1 MVTFTGNSATNGGAI
16 SARESSAILEAVA
29 FEHNAAYANGGGI
42 FAVCTAGSE
51 LRLQLSHVRFSDN
64 VAMRGG
70 AIFLAGMSMVVE
82 QAAFH
87 RNRAAVAGAAIY
99 AHGSDTVPEYSYFG
113 VSSPPVDQRLYPWAP
128 GAVLRSWSGIALS
141 NSTLISDSNM
151 PLLQS
156 VNYSAVFDSVAE
168 LNRSTGHEHIID
180 IGDLQ
185 TPIKPY
191 CGISPGLYYNS
202 CDLCAAAQL
211 TGSGQECC
219 AGIEGL
225 TTDLAPNCS
234 SCESPGTAARDF
246 FDVQVERQRNSTG
259 SRRIEVIGVF
269 TPVASGEYNF
279 EIQSSGEAQMWF
291 GSDAVEGEEQ
301 GSQHNTTVS
310 VPFWAGTRGFD
321 GNLAW
326 SSELG
331 DRDVGQ
337 MSATQSLQAYTSYP
351 IKVRVTEPS
360 GPLPTFHPVNVSD
373 PCRNASAIPAVSER
387 CIPHADGQSG
397 ANVSNVTCAL
407 TAEPLN
413 TTTCLSALASLVN
426 TSGDE
431 AYPIQRNTTAESPQG
446 AAYMS
451 AAYCEDWQS
460 FISSSNAIGDGGNGT
475 YDIGNLITTS
485 LMGGAVGNCSSDPG
499 HNCSLG
505 SLQYRSDFE
514 QVPTNCFGRGGYY
527 QMAQLDEMWIFFTT
541 VTHNSSIDF
550 MIRGNIGSD
559 GGSAVTEYVFL
570 DAAPFVGFVKRVCG
584 GANPSVNHLTIV
596 SRMCGDRCD
605 GDEGLPAHT
614 CDVTS
619 AGNSSLGNCTGADP
633 DLDDDRLS
641 GILPGSPIL
650 YLLYSTTNGSCMKD
664 EDHHRIF
671 EAAALCL
678 LQASRQIEPC
688 TVTSGSG
695 SCEYVPAFGGVSLED
710 ACTASSDMPGQ
721 CVYTPAGQS
730 NIAGSAN
737 ETCTEGP
744 SHVRR
749 ICAAACIAH
758 GYDHVGLR
766 SNNAACFCADDDDYR
781 AGG

>member
-1 MVTFTGNSATNGGAI
+1 M
-16 SARESSAILEAVA
+16 
-29 FEHNAAYANGGGI
+29 
-42 FAVCTAGSE
+42 
-51 LRLQLSHVRFSDN
+51 
-64 VAMRGG
+64 
-70 AIFLAGMSMVVE
+70 
-82 QAAFH
+82 
-87 RNRAAVAGAAIY
+87 
-99 AHGSDTVPEYSYFG
+99 
-113 VSSPPVDQRLYPWAP
+113 
-128 GAVLRSWSGIALS
+128 
-141 NSTLISDSNM
+141 
-151 PLLQS
+151 
-156 VNYSAVFDSVAE
+156 
-168 LNRSTGHEHIID
+168 
-180 IGDLQ
+180 
-185 TPIKPY
+185 
-191 CGISPGLYYNS
+191 
-202 CDLCAAAQL
+202 
-211 TGSGQECC
+211 
-219 AGIEGL
+219 
-225 TTDLAPNCS
+225 
-234 SCESPGTAARDF
+234 
-246 FDVQVERQRNSTG
+246 
-259 SRRIEVIGVF
+259 IGVF
-269 TPVASGEYNF
+269 KPVASGEYNF

-291 GSDAVEGEEQ
+291 GSDAEEGEEE

-351 IKVRVTEPS
+351 IKVRVSE
-360 GPLPTFHPVNVSD
+360 GRPLPTFHPVNVSD

-451 AAYCEDWQS
+451 AAYCNDWQS

-527 QMAQLDEMWIFFTT
+527 QMAQLDEMWVFFTT

-550 MIRGNIGSD
+550 MIRGNLGSD

-570 DAAPFVGFVKRVCG
+570 DATPFVGFVKRVCG

-596 SRMCGDRCD
+596 SLMCGDRCD

-650 YLLYSTTNGSCMKD
+650 YLLYSTTNGSCMKE
-664 EDHHRIF
+664 EDHHRMF

-678 LQASRQIEPC
+678 LQASSQIEPC
-688 TVTSGSG
+688 TVTAGSG

-781 AGG
+781 AGGQAQECSRDGLAVYAASDSCSNRYESWDSGEWTTAGTDREFTLYKIPARLPTGDLRQFVVDTCQRLGLAAAACGSEANQSAMCDDNHTGCSAMPADWGCQMDDDIHRETNWENFVTLRDTGWEEEDGDPSNVYGYFAHTFTSGSDLESLAASFDPTDFRHQSARFLFLKPCARAKIVRLSVISANSIALASGNITRSPSAKSHKRASILRSRSPL